1 MTGVKTTHKD
11 YDRMMPLWKRCR
23 DAVKGQDALHK
34 AGETYLPKLR
44 AEDPTD
50 YAARVKRSDYF
61 NATWRT
67 ISGLAGM
74 AFRKPATRALP
85 GAIERFAGD
94 INMAGVDL
102 NAMAEQVVE
111 EVLEVGRCGLLVDHP
126 PLPEGIQTI
135 SLAAAERL
143 GLRPSIQFYA
153 AETIRN
159 WKFSRI
165 RNAWVLTMVTLG
177 EAVELPKAGDE
188 FATEIEDRYRVLDL
202 DEAGQYRQRVFA
214 VRDGEDVLV
223 EGPIYPLKNGQPLD
237 YIPFAIVGRSG
248 KGDQIDE
255 PPLIDLVDANI
266 AHYQVN
272 SDYRHGLHFT
282 GLPTLFLTGVTM
294 EDDSKPFY
302 IGGQAAITSPHPD
315 AKGMFIEYTGQG
327 LGAME
332 KALVSLERRMA
343 VLGARMIADESSQAE
358 TLGGTQIKRSG
369 ENSILASIVIASS
382 KAIEWALGVMSDW
395 SGGPREATFQINR
408 EFMPVAMDAQQLTAL
423 VGAWQQG
430 ALSDGELFD
439 LLKRGDVIDA
449 EKTLEEHKEEVDAA
463 PPVPRPVVVPA
474 NDGTVAA

>member
-23 DAVKGQDALHK
+23 DAVCGQDALHK

-74 AFRKPATRALP
+74 AFRKDPTHKLPAVLESFTSDITMSGVSLDAL
-85 GAIERFAGD
+85 
-94 INMAGVDL
+94 
-102 NAMAEQVVE
+102 AEQVVE

-126 PLPEGIQTI
+126 PQPEGVTAI
-135 SLAAAERL
+135 SLAVAERL
-143 GLRPSIQFYA
+143 GLRPSIQFYP
-153 AETIRN
+153 AESIRN
-159 WKFSRI
+159 WKYSRI

-177 EAVELPKAGDE
+177 ESVEVPKPDDE
-188 FATEIEDRYRVLDL
+188 FATDSEDRYRVLDL
-202 DEAGQYRQRVFA
+202 DELGLYRQRVFA
-214 VRDGEDVLV
+214 VRDGEDVQI
-223 EGPIYPLKNGQPLD
+223 GDTIYPVKNGEALD
-237 YIPFAIVGRSG
+237 YVPFAMIGRSG
-248 KGDQIDE
+248 KGDAIDE

-282 GLPTLFLTGVTM
+282 GLPTLFLSGVTV
-294 EDDSKPFY
+294 EEGASPFY
-302 IGGQAAITSPHPD
+302 IGGQAAITSPMPD
-315 AKGMFIEYTGQG
+315 ARGEFIEFKGQG

-343 VLGARMIADESSQAE
+343 VLGARMIADESNQAE

-369 ENSILASIVIASS
+369 ENSILASIVIAASE
-382 KAIEWALGVMSDW
+382 AIEWALGVMSEW
-395 SGGPREATFQINR
+395 AGGPRELEYHINR
-408 EFMPVAMDAQQLTAL
+408 EFMPVAMNAQELTAL
-423 VGAWQQG
+423 VGAWQSG
-430 ALSDGELFD
+430 ALSDSELFD

-449 EKTLEEHKEEVDAA
+449 SKDFEAHKEEVDAA
-463 PPVPRPVVVPA
+463 PPMPRPAGVPA
-474 NDGTVAA
+474 NDGVVA